1 MPTLDRSVKV
11 TFLCRLLSD
20 FPKIKPQGYAIDET
34 DLQTIKNQARTQI
47 WLPCS
52 YGDQSWQS
60 HHPRSPQKGTQAACC
75 LGRMRLQS
83 RQRLRKQ
90 SDFLKVREQGNTF
103 RCPHFF
109 LQILIDPKR
118 QKCLRR
124 IGIITSRRVGIAVKR
139 NKGRR
144 ILREIFRRNQK
155 TLPES
160 CDLVVVMRN
169 TFNQASFTE
178 MEKLFLKAIEHT
190 VRKKVHSN

>member
-1 MPTLDRSVKV
+1 MKPTYRPSRIKRARKFGFRARMA
-11 TFLCRLLSD
+11 TKAGRAIIRARRRKGHSGLL
-20 FPKIKPQGYAIDET
+20 
-34 DLQTIKNQARTQI
+34 
-47 WLPCS
+47 
-52 YGDQSWQS
+52 
-60 HHPRSPQKGTQAACC
+60 PRQ
-75 LGRMRLQS
+75 MRLQS

-90 SDFLKVREQGNTF
+90 SDFLQVREQGNTF

-178 MEKLFLKAIEHT
+178 MEKLF
-190 VRKKVHSN
+190 